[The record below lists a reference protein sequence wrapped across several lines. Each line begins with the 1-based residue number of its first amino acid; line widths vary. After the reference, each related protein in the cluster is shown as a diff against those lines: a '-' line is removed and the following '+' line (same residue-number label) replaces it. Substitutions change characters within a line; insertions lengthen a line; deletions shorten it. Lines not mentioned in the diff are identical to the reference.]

1 MDRLPRFGVDFG
13 ERDGQLKPRCTRP
26 TSLNSTVIHSAAYD
40 DETEELTIRLRT
52 GRIYTYRA
60 VGEWVYDELCAAES
74 AGRFYNL
81 RIRDAFAYSR
91 GYPARTPVRAAA
103 AASGARAPASP
114 EPVRAARP
122 SATSARSPRPPRLS
136 R

>member
-1 MDRLPRFGVDFG
+1 MHETHFPD
-13 ERDGQLKPRCTRP
+13 
-26 TSLNSTVIHSAAYD
+26 STVIHSAAYD

-81 RIRDAFAYSR
+81 RIRDAFAYCEVIPL
-91 GYPARTPVRAAA
+91 G
-103 AASGARAPASP
+103 
-114 EPVRAARP
+114 RP
-122 SATSARSPRPPRLS
+122 SAPLRLPPARSPLPRPSPSVRRGHPRRPLGH
-136 R
+136 RGRRG